1 MTKIANNGCFFEGR
15 GFDRH
20 LFALKSLAESEGLS
34 LPFFEDKGYQRFST
48 IEIAT
53 SAFPTP
59 SADFGGFAPFNY
71 NSIGVTYFIYDDY
84 IGKERERERNQKSSC
99 IIRKL
104 VLWVDTFSPLSGIYI
119 INHPTHDGAK
129 YIENLK
135 KLMDD
140 VYELLQRETS
150 Q

>member
-1 MTKIANNGCFFEGR
+1 MTGIANNGCFFVGR

-84 IGKERERERNQKSSC
+84 IGEERERVRDQESSC
-99 IIRKL
+99 MIKKL
-104 VLWVDTFSPLSGIYI
+104 VLWVNTFFSSIR
-119 INHPTHDGAK
+119 
-129 YIENLK
+129 NL
-135 KLMDD
+135 
-140 VYELLQRETS
+140 YYQPS
-150 Q
+150 NS